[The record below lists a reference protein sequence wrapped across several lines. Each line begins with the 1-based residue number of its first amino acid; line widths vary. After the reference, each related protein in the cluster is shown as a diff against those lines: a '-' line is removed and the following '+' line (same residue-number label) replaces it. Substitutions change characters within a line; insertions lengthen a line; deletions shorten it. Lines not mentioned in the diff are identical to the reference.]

1 MTQPRPVQLERLI
14 ERYRNT
20 EGVTVY
26 DDEPAVPN
34 EADQALPEPDQA
46 NPVEVFSFRVGDYRE
61 LLILRH
67 KNRLTPKLTVEIN
80 QIRHLE
86 PYLKPTSAHVTM
98 HGIVG
103 VYCDRGEDEI
113 PEWRHCVCFE
123 FSEGGA
129 HNLGG
134 SLDQLEHFVDKCM
147 SVFMQSNVTDPP
159 SPPLPE
165 RLEAARE
172 NPPRAVSQ
180 APTELWPPPD
190 RAPSMAPTEPQ

>member
-147 SVFMQSNVTDPP
+147 SVFMQSNVTDSP
-159 SPPLPE
+159 SPHRPASL
-165 RLEAARE
+165 A
-172 NPPRAVSQ
+172 S
-180 APTELWPPPD
+180 TIIWPPPD
-190 RAPSMAPTEPQ
+190 RE